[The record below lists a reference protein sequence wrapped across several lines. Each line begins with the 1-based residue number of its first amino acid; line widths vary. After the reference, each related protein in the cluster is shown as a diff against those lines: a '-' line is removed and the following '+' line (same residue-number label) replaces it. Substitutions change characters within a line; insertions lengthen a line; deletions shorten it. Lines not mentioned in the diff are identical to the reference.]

1 MPFDTKKALESWQ
14 KAKPLLLNNTGISEV
29 LRSLPQ
35 NPGVT
40 QLPAYMQ
47 VGKKLETFMTDAK
60 IKKETKALACLKTIH
75 SDIGKFLTE
84 VKTDRVLVLH
94 SMETIHTT
102 WEAAYAALA
111 KDGAKAAVA
120 AGFMNK
126 TKSLTLNPKANI
138 VAVLPHPL
146 REGWDKAQH
155 YPEQALEAIH
165 RNLVAVE
172 SGKSTSDPKVLL
184 KGYLQDLHDWAA
196 KMKLVIN
203 AVKAL

>member
-29 LRSLPQ
+29 LRSLPP

-75 SDIGKFLTE
+75 GDIGKFLTE
-84 VKTDRVLVLH
+84 VKTDRFLVLH

-111 KDGAKAAVA
+111 KDGVKAAVA
-120 AGFMNK
+120 AGYINK
-126 TKSLTLNPKANI
+126 TRSLTVNPKVNNVTVI
-138 VAVLPHPL
+138 PSTL
-146 REGWDKAQH
+146 RAGWVGAQS

-172 SGKSTSDPKVLL
+172 SGKTAADPKVLS
-184 KGYLQDLHDWAA
+184 GYLTDIHDWAA
-196 KMKLVIN
+196 KMKLVIT